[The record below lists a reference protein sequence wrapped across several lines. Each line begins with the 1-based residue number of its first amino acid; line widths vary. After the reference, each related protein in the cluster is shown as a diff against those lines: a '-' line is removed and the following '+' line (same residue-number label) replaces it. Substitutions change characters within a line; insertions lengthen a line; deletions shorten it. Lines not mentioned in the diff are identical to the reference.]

1 MQPDQHKRDW
11 TTALQAVSKTLSE
24 LLAKDPGA
32 ASLLDAT
39 GPLPGRDGYLEILR
53 ASEGGMAGLRA
64 EKRRRLLEIAARD
77 GAGELSLETATAA
90 LSDLADACLQVGLEL
105 IEAPDSLAIV
115 AMGKLGGRE
124 LNYVSDIDIMFVG
137 EGAEATAAA
146 EELLRSLGSFS
157 PEGQAYFIDTNLRPE
172 GRSGALVRSLDSYL
186 EYYARWAQSWEYQAL
201 IKARAAAGNME
212 LANAL
217 VGRTRSFVFPDEV
230 TPERVANVRAMK
242 EKVESH
248 AARATRKSRSAA
260 GADVKLGPG
269 GIRDIEF
276 CVQLLQLVHGGSDDE
291 VRSPTTLEALSSLSA
306 NGYVAEEDE
315 AGLEVAYRWLRS
327 VEHRLQLWQERRTHV
342 IPSDDEV
349 RTRLARSMG
358 FKDSPVATA
367 GKRFDDMH
375 AGVLTDVRGRFE
387 RIFYRPMIESLAG
400 SQRRLSTE
408 GLKDR
413 LRFLG
418 FRNVDRAA
426 RLLDDL
432 AKSSS
437 RSAKL
442 LRVLSPAFLRFL
454 ATTPAPDDG
463 LFAFLR
469 LGEGVPGTPESLSP
483 LRENPPGLAF
493 LSQVLG
499 SGRLL
504 GEVLMHVPEE
514 LQSIADPDRHLARKD
529 RPRLLREVEASLQW
543 REPEQR
549 RNGLRRFKR
558 REMLR
563 VSLMDLS
570 SSLATEDV
578 GRALADLAD
587 VCLEA
592 ALADVDMPFAVIGMG
607 KLGGRELNY
616 ASDVDVMFIHDGD
629 PQQAERTAE
638 ELLQAVGEITPEGQ
652 AFRVDA
658 ALRPEGKAGPL
669 ARSLQSYLEYYERW
683 AQPWEHHALVKARF
697 SAGDQTLAE
706 KLLAAVRPY
715 AWPARLRDADLRE
728 IRHLKARM
736 EKERIGRRVDPRRH
750 FKLGPGGLSDVEFA
764 VQLLQRGNAGAG
776 EELRTPGT
784 MDALEQVRKA
794 GLLSESDARALG
806 DAYIFLT
813 RLRNR
818 AFFLSGRPVD
828 ALPGKPEELEAL
840 GLALGFKDQPRQEL
854 EETYLRT
861 TRRARRVAEP
871 LIYG

>member
-1 MQPDQHKRDW
+1 MRPDQPKRDR
-11 TTALQAVSKTLSE
+11 TAALKGMSRTLSE
-24 LLAKDPGA
+24 LLDKDSPA
-32 ASLLDAT
+32 VDLLDSNEA
-39 GPLPGRDGYLEILR
+39 LPDRDGYLEILR
-53 ASEGGMAGLRA
+53 ASGAGMPGVRTA
-64 EKRRRLLEIAARD
+64 KRRRLLEIAARD
-77 GAGELSLETATAA
+77 GAGELSLEEATGA
-90 LSDLADACLQVGLEL
+90 LADLADASLQAALDL
-105 IEAPDSLAIV
+105 LEAPDSLAIV

-137 EGAEATAAA
+137 EGEGAAAAA
-146 EELLRSLGSFS
+146 EGLLSSLGSFS

-172 GRSGALVRSLDSYL
+172 GRSGVLVRSLDSYL

-212 LANAL
+212 LAAEL
-217 VGRTRSFVFPDEV
+217 VEATRKFVFPDEV
-230 TPERVANVRAMK
+230 TPDRVASVRAMK

-260 GADVKLGPG
+260 GSDVKLGPG

-291 VRSPTTLEALSSLSA
+291 VRSPSTLAALSALSA

-327 VEHRLQLWQERRTHV
+327 IEHRLQLWQERRTHV
-342 IPSDDEV
+342 IPSDDEP

-358 FKDSPVATA
+358 FKDSPLAAA

-375 AGVLTDVRGRFE
+375 TGVLTDVRGRFE
-387 RIFYRPMIESLAG
+387 RIFYRPMIEALAG
-400 SQRRLSTE
+400 SQRRLSPE

-432 AKSSS
+432 SKSTS
-437 RSAKL
+437 RRVKL

-454 ATTPAPDDG
+454 ATTPAPDEG

-469 LGEGVPGTPESLSP
+469 LGEGIPGTPESLSP

-493 LSQVLG
+493 LAQVLG

-504 GEVLMHVPEE
+504 GEILMHVPEE
-514 LQSIADPDRHLARKD
+514 LQSIADPDRYLERKD
-529 RPRLLREVEASLQW
+529 RQRLLREVEASLDW

-549 RNGLRRFKR
+549 RDGLRRVKR

-570 SSLATEDV
+570 GSLATEEV
-578 GRALADLAD
+578 GHALADLAD
-587 VCLEA
+587 ACLEA
-592 ALADVDMPFAVIGMG
+592 ALVDVDMPFAVIGMG

-616 ASDVDVMFIHDGD
+616 ASDVDVMFVHDGD

-669 ARSLQSYLEYYERW
+669 VRSLPSYLEYYERW

-697 SAGDQTLAE
+697 SAGDQTLGE
-706 KLLAAVRPY
+706 KLLTAVRSF
-715 AWPARLRDADLRE
+715 AWPARLPDEDLRE

-764 VQLLQRGNAGAG
+764 VQLLQRSNAGAG
-776 EELRTPGT
+776 DGIRTSGT
-784 MDALEQVRKA
+784 LDALERARKTGILA
-794 GLLSESDARALG
+794 DGDARALA

-813 RLRNR
+813 RVRNR

-828 ALPGKPEELEAL
+828 SLPSKTEDLEAL